1 MSESGFP
8 ERKEGDRSETFSA
21 ARQSRPEEYDPS
33 EVSSH
38 HAGDRFSD
46 PAAGSEPG
54 GEPPFDPA
62 VSEEPVPVVPLDV
75 ERMAPRLD
83 LGGEPA
89 SRIDP
94 FTL

>member
-8 ERKEGDRSETFSA
+8 ESKDGDRSETFSA
-21 ARQSRPEEYDPS
+21 ARQSHPEEYDSS

-38 HAGDRFSD
+38 RSGDRFSD

-54 GEPPFDPA
+54 DEHPFDPA
-62 VSEEPVPVVPLDV
+62 VLEEPVPVVPLDV

-83 LGGEPA
+83 LGGEPVE
-89 SRIDP
+89 IYG
-94 FTL
+94 T